1 MTIFL
6 EIDPTF
12 AGSSELPDFTK
23 CILAVF
29 KDHGIPMESDATIVL
44 VDDERIHELNQEF
57 LGEDKPTDV
66 LAFPADHI
74 DPDTGHRNY
83 GDVII
88 SYPRAKDQALA
99 AGHPLPSELSLLSV
113 HGALHL
119 LGFDHD
125 NPESEAKMW
134 HAQSKILNNLGI
146 KVNSPYYSTHPES

>member
-12 AGSSELPDFTK
+12 AGSSELPDFTN

-29 KDHGIPMESDATIVL
+29 KDQGIPMDSDATIVL
-44 VDDERIHELNQEF
+44 VDNERIHELNQEF

-66 LAFPADHI
+66 LAFPAGHV
-74 DPDTGHRNY
+74 DPDTGHRNC

-88 SYPRAKDQALA
+88 SYPRAKEQALA

-119 LGFDHD
+119 LGFDHN

-146 KVNSPYYSTHPES
+146 KVNSPNYSTHPES